1 MKRYYFASISLLIM
15 LVTSCSTLRTDG
27 SMNFEN
33 KSTSM
38 IYFKTKTADNIIER
52 LKIDFGNYEKTKYS
66 GNLIWRQVINKD
78 WSDTLMKM
86 QIIRSHISGH
96 MTESI
101 ALSIVDYKGNV
112 LTDKRSDK
120 LQSIKKYINEIRK

>member
-1 MKRYYFASISLLIM
+1 MKRYYFTSISLLIM

-27 SMNFEN
+27 IMNFEN
-33 KSTSM
+33 KPTSM
-38 IYFKTKTADNIIER
+38 IYFKTKTADKIIER
-52 LKIDFGNYEKTKYS
+52 LKIDFGNYENTKYDY
-66 GNLIWRQVINKD
+66 NFIWRQVTKKE
-78 WSDTLMKM
+78 WSDTLIKM

-120 LQSIKKYINEIRK
+120 LQLIKKYINEIRR